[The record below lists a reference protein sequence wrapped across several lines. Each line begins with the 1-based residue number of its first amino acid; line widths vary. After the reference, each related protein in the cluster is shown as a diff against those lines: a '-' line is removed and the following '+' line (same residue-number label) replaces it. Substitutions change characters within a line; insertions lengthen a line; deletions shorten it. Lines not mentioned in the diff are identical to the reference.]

1 MKMTKDNC
9 SGCEDNFY
17 NGNNPYRVEECWHFK
32 SAKVIKKKKVH
43 IDQTPPWTQKPKNYP
58 NCYRQKRYV
67 FIDCE
72 KEDRQY

>member
-43 IDQTPPWTQKPKNYP
+43 IDQGTNS
-58 NCYRQKRYV
+58 
-67 FIDCE
+67 
-72 KEDRQY
+72 